1 MSKKYT
7 SNYNIKEFAVNEI
20 APKYFDSDLVNGYNI
35 GTIGY
40 ITDLYANSA
49 EDMFNTI
56 PILMNELFPNT
67 AQFPSTIYNHAAIF
81 GNEDVLAK
89 PAKMTTV
96 ILINEQDI
104 LRYAK
109 SNNNDF
115 KVYTIDENTYVQVEK
130 YRFKLDYNINITVK
144 PYKGDYIFTAAY
156 DKSYN
161 NSLSEVVNPFIRVK
175 RINYARTK
183 YLALAVTVHQV
194 EYNEVSVNI
203 IDNSILNVPTVQFNF
218 TGQLANFEV
227 FYKETNS
234 SEFVQLTKRL
244 VNSRPLKT
252 PFCFYSIKDE
262 TTIEI
267 SFSTKENYFKPAFNS
282 ELKIKY
288 WITEGESGNFDLYT
302 GSDVSVYIATNSIYD
317 YNSAVPLLAI
327 PQTPSTGGRSKPT
340 LEQLKRINT
349 DNFATVTSY
358 TTEADLMRH
367 FNSFEYKYNQHVIF
381 IKKRDDVMYRL
392 FSAFAIMRDEN
403 DFIYKTNTLNGKI
416 YPEEYDLEYSQTG
429 RHILKPGNVFIYN
442 ADSRNEVRITG
453 NKIYDDKIDLY
464 EEYIYT
470 NPFLMTV
477 SKGGVVG
484 YYMNSRNDQVGLEYD
499 YINNA
504 SLVQFICNFI
514 YIKRDAL
521 KGEDSYKLR
530 FVISATDEDI
540 NSPLVNVDGS
550 DTGRIRVLLT
560 IKDKNGKEIGYTYA
574 DLIQYDIDSRRYTF
588 EAELMTDDYINVYE
602 KIRVNNLQE
611 MNTGKDIVTMINM
624 MDLDI
629 SIYTFFKYED
639 MVMQHKFSYMEE
651 LKEYTLTNSYTT
663 YEDKIMLVEPL
674 NVLRSTMKYTRLNES
689 KYFTLIK
696 DIPLVK
702 MEDIRNDDGTKF
714 MYLVDQLTKQYHH
727 MADILYDK
735 TNNYSV
741 DMKFFNTYGRSRN
754 FTVDGTEELL
764 NSVNCDIHFKVSLFN
779 SYSAAET
786 IEAMKIF
793 IKDYFEEVNDNG
805 MNGIYISNL
814 IQSLENEFDEIK
826 YIKFISINGYNTFVQ
841 CIENSEVDIESLDK
855 EERIAFIPEF
865 LNIDIDNISI
875 DLE

>member
-7 SNYNIKEFAVNEI
+7 SNYDIKDFAINNI
-20 APKYFDSDLVNGYNI
+20 APKYFDKELVNGYNL

-40 ITDLYANSA
+40 ITDLYANAA
-49 EDMFNTI
+49 EDMFNTV
-56 PILMNELFPNT
+56 PILMNEIFPNT

-81 GNEDVLAK
+81 GNEDVFAK

-96 ILINEQDI
+96 LLINEQDI
-104 LRYAK
+104 LRYSK
-109 SNNNDF
+109 SNNNNF
-115 KVYTIDENTYVQVEK
+115 KTYVIDENTYVQLEG
-130 YRFKLDYNINITVK
+130 YRFKLDYNIKITVK
-144 PYKGDYIFTAAY
+144 PYKGDYIFTASY
-156 DKSYN
+156 DKTFK
-161 NSLSEVVNPFIRVK
+161 NSLSNVVNPFIRVK

-183 YLALAVTVHQV
+183 YLALAVVVRQV
-194 EYNEVSVNI
+194 DYGEATTTI
-203 IDNSILNVPTVQFNF
+203 IDNSVLNVPTIDF
-218 TGQLANFEV
+218 TYSGELANFEV
-227 FYKETNS
+227 FYKTNAS
-234 SEFVQLTKRL
+234 KEYVQLSKRL

-252 PFCFYSIKDE
+252 PFCFYSFKDE
-262 TTIEI
+262 GVIEL
-267 SFSTKENYFKPAFNS
+267 SFSTKENYFKPEYNS
-282 ELKIKY
+282 EILIKY
-288 WITEGESGNFDLYT
+288 WTTDGAKANFDLYT
-302 GSDVSVYIATNSIYD
+302 GDDVSVYIASDSIYD
-317 YNSAVPLLAI
+317 YNASVPLLAI
-327 PQTPSTGGRSKPT
+327 PQTPSEDGRSKPT

-367 FNSFEYKYNQHVIF
+367 FNSFEYKYNQRVIF

-392 FSAFAIMRDEN
+392 FSAFAIIRDEN
-403 DFIYKTNTLNGKI
+403 DYIYKTNTLNAKI

-429 RHILKPGNVFIYN
+429 RHILKPGNIFIYN

-453 NKIYDDKIDLY
+453 NKIYDDYKLY

-484 YYMNSRNDQVGLEYD
+484 YYLNSRNDKVALEYD
-499 YINNA
+499 YINNT
-504 SLVQFICNFI
+504 SLVQFICNYI
-514 YIKRDAL
+514 YISRNAL
-521 KGEDSYKLR
+521 KGESTYTLK
-530 FVISATDEDI
+530 FVMSATDEDI

-550 DTGRIRVLLT
+550 DTGRIRVLMT
-560 IKDKNGKEIGYTYA
+560 IKDKSGKEIGYTFAELKEYNVS
-574 DLIQYDIDSRRYTF
+574 SRRYTF
-588 EAELMTDDYINVYE
+588 ETKLETDDYVNVYE
-602 KIRVNNLQE
+602 KIRVSNLKE

-624 MDLDI
+624 VDLDI
-629 SIYTFFKYED
+629 SLYSFFKYDD
-639 MVMQHKFSYMEE
+639 MVIDHKFSYMEE

-663 YEDKIMLVEPL
+663 YEDKITLVEPL
-674 NVLRSTMKYTRLNES
+674 NVLRSNMKYTRLNEA

-696 DIPLVK
+696 DVPLINAEEIK
-702 MEDIRNDDGTKF
+702 DNDDKF
-714 MYLVDQLTKQYHH
+714 MYLIKQLTNQYSH
-727 MADILYDK
+727 MASIIYDK

-741 DMKFFNTYGRSRN
+741 DMKFFNTYGRSNN

-786 IEAMKIF
+786 IEEMKIF

-814 IQSLENEFDEIK
+814 IQSLENEFDDIK

-841 CIENSEVDIESLDK
+841 CVENSKSDIDSLSKDD
-855 EERIAFIPEF
+855 RIAYIPEF
-865 LNIDIDNISI
+865 LNIDIHNITI

>member
-1 MSKKYT
+1 MFQRS
-7 SNYNIKEFAVNEI
+7 IGWII
-20 APKYFDSDLVNGYNI
+20 APTYRLAGQLLREI
-35 GTIGY
+35 
-40 ITDLYANSA
+40 
-49 EDMFNTI
+49 MNTF
-56 PILMNELFPNT
+56 PREL
-67 AQFPSTIYNHAAIF
+67 
-81 GNEDVLAK
+81 
-89 PAKMTTV
+89 
-96 ILINEQDI
+96 
-104 LRYAK
+104 
-109 SNNNDF
+109 
-115 KVYTIDENTYVQVEK
+115 
-130 YRFKLDYNINITVK
+130 
-144 PYKGDYIFTAAY
+144 
-156 DKSYN
+156 
-161 NSLSEVVNPFIRVK
+161 VVNFDKEQLSIDT
-175 RINYARTK
+175 INGGLIEFRSADDPDS
-183 YLALAVTVHQV
+183 L
-194 EYNEVSVNI
+194 VSVGLDI
-203 IDNSILNVPTVQFNF
+203 V
-218 TGQLANFEV
+218 
-227 FYKETNS
+227 
-234 SEFVQLTKRL
+234 
-244 VNSRPLKT
+244 
-252 PFCFYSIKDE
+252 
-262 TTIEI
+262 
-267 SFSTKENYFKPAFNS
+267 
-282 ELKIKY
+282 
-288 WITEGESGNFDLYT
+288 WITEAARIKQFDIVVGNITDRLDSP
-302 GSDVSVYIATNSIYD
+302 GRGPNG
-317 YNSAVPLLAI
+317 
-327 PQTPSTGGRSKPT
+327 TGG
-340 LEQLKRINT
+340 LLLINSSPRGRT
-349 DNFATVTSY
+349 YFNEVCRWGVEGGQKQRPNWETFYVSRWDNPYFANLRNKVY
-358 TTEADLMRH
+358 
-367 FNSFEYKYNQHVIF
+367 
-381 IKKRDDVMYRL
+381 
-392 FSAFAIMRDEN
+392 DEN
-403 DFIYKTNTLNGKI
+403 
-416 YPEEYDLEYSQTG
+416 
-429 RHILKPGNVFIYN
+429 
-442 ADSRNEVRITG
+442 
-453 NKIYDDKIDLY
+453 IDLY

-514 YIKRDAL
+514 YVKRDAL

-540 NSPLVNVDGS
+540 NSPLVNIDGS

-602 KIRVNNLQE
+602 KIRINNLQE

-629 SIYTFFKYED
+629 SIYTFFKYDD
-639 MVMQHKFSYMEE
+639 MAILHKFSYMEE

-674 NVLRSTMKYTRLNES
+674 NVLHSTMKYTRLNES

-696 DIPLVK
+696 DIPLIK
-702 MEDIRNDDGTKF
+702 MEDVRNDDGTKF

-727 MADILYDK
+727 MTEILYEK

-841 CIENSEVDIESLDK
+841 CVENSKVDIESLDK